1 MEDLRI
7 TIIQSSLDWEDI
19 DANLKS
25 FDSKI
30 SSIPIGSTDLIVLP
44 EMFNTGFTMNASK
57 FYDNMMGRT
66 LQWMLNKAHE
76 MNCVIT
82 GSLIVQDDDDDGIY
96 YNRLIWMKPNNSCET
111 YDKRHLFRMSD
122 EHTNYTKGTERL
134 IVELKGWKICP
145 LICYDLRFPVWCR
158 NRNDYD
164 LLIFVANWPQKR
176 VYAWK
181 QLLIARAIENISYVI
196 GVNRIG
202 DDGNGFYHS
211 GESTVLDYLGADLL
225 SKENSSSSNEF
236 IETITLSHAKLESFR
251 DSFPAA
257 MDADDFIIK

>member
-7 TIIQSSLDWEDI
+7 TIIQSSLHWEDI

-30 SSIPIGSTDLIVLP
+30 ASIPDGSTDLIILP
-44 EMFNTGFTMNASK
+44 EMFNTGFTMNATSY
-57 FYDNMMGRT
+57 FE
-66 LQWMLNKAHE
+66 E
-76 MNCVIT
+76 MNGKTLKWMADKSKEKNCIIT
-82 GSLIVQDDDDDGIY
+82 GSLIIKENGNY
-96 YNRLIWMKPNNSCET
+96 FNRLIWMKPDGSYQT
-111 YDKRHLFRMSD
+111 YDKRHLFRISD
-122 EHTNYTKGTERL
+122 EHTFFTKGTQRL

-164 LLIFVANWPQKR
+164 LMIFVANWPQKR

-181 QLLIARAIENISYVI
+181 QLLIARAIENLSYVV

-211 GESTVLDYLGADLL
+211 GESAVLDYLGSNLL
-225 SKENSSSSNEF
+225 SKENSSSSIEF
-236 IETITLSHAKLESFR
+236 IETSTLSYSKLESFR
-251 DSFPAA
+251 NSFPAT